1 MCPLLYQEASNL
13 LSKDIPKALNN
24 VCAINQELKEFTCK
38 NVPTGTRKPGD
49 YIFEL
54 TGVSKQ
60 EQGEPSSSVKT
71 DTTKIQPTLVPL
83 KIIYLKIN
91 GQDAATKYLVPINQ
105 EKSVK
110 TLTLSWQ
117 VEGGKDIIE
126 FTWTRRK
133 LQQSL

>member
-1 MCPLLYQEASNL
+1 
-13 LSKDIPKALNN
+13 
-24 VCAINQELKEFTCK
+24 
-38 NVPTGTRKPGD
+38 
-49 YIFEL
+49 
-54 TGVSKQ
+54 
-60 EQGEPSSSVKT
+60 
-71 DTTKIQPTLVPL
+71 
-83 KIIYLKIN
+83 LKIN

>member
-13 LSKDIPKALNN
+13 FSKDIPKALNN
-24 VCAINQELKEFTCK
+24 VCAINQELKELTCK

-110 TLTLSWQ
+110 TLTLSW
-117 VEGGKDIIE
+117 K
-126 FTWTRRK
+126 
-133 LQQSL
+133 